1 MPPVTGAPPSLT
13 LEPSPKRFRV
23 YLGGQVVADSVA
35 CKMLFETGHQ
45 PTLYFPRGDIT
56 PGALQA
62 SAHRTTCPL
71 KGEASY
77 WTVSAGGTTAVNT
90 AWSYDAPKPAVAG
103 LAGLVAFDW
112 KKMER
117 WMEEDSVLLGH
128 ARNPYSRIDTLRST
142 RLVTVVARGRTLAE
156 TRGAVLL
163 YETGHVVRPY
173 IDRADVQ
180 MGMLRPSS
188 TTSVCPYKGV
198 AKYFSATID
207 GQEVKD
213 IAWTYDDPMPE
224 VALIRD
230 RLAFYPER
238 VDRLSIAAR

>member
-13 LEPSPKRFRV
+13 VEPSPKRYRV
-23 YLGGQVVADSVA
+23 FLGGQAVADSVA
-35 CKMLFETGHQ
+35 CRMLFEAGHQ
-45 PTLYFPRGDIT
+45 PTLYFPRGDLA
-56 PGALQA
+56 PGVLQA

-71 KGEASY
+71 KGEAAY
-77 WTVSAGGTTAVNT
+77 WSLSAGGVTAENA
-90 AWSYDAPKPAVAG
+90 AWSYEAPKPEVAG
-103 LAGLVAFDW
+103 LAGHIAFDW

-142 RLVTVVARGRTLAE
+142 RLVTVTARGKKLAE

-173 IDRADVQ
+173 IDRADIDMTV
-180 MGMLRPSS
+180 LRPSD
-188 TTSVCPYKGV
+188 TRSVCPYKGV
-198 AKYFSATID
+198 ATYFSATID
-207 GQEVKD
+207 GQEIKD
-213 IAWTYDDPMPE
+213 IAWTYADPMPE
-224 VALIRD
+224 VALIKD

-238 VDRLSIAAR
+238 VDSLKIAAR

>member
-13 LEPSPKRFRV
+13 LEDAPKRFRV
-23 YLGGQVVADSVA
+23 YLGGQAVADSVA

-45 PTLYFPRGDIT
+45 PVLYFPRQDIA
-56 PGALQA
+56 PGALQP
-62 SAHRTTCPL
+62 SAHRAACPH
-71 KGEASY
+71 KGEARY
-77 WTVSAGGTTAVNT
+77 WSVTAGGVTQADA

-103 LAGLVAFDW
+103 LAGHVAFDW

-142 RLVTVVARGRTLAE
+142 RLVTVTAKGRTLAE

-173 IDRADVQ
+173 IDRADIA
-180 MGMLRPSS
+180 MDLLRPSD
-188 TTSVCPYKGV
+188 TRTVCPYKGV

-224 VALIRD
+224 VALIKD

-238 VDRLSIAAR
+238 VDALTIAAK

>member
-13 LEPSPKRFRV
+13 VEAAPKRFRV

-45 PTLYFPRGDIT
+45 PVLYFPRQDIA
-56 PGALQA
+56 PGALRA
-62 SAHRTTCPL
+62 SARRTTCPR

-77 WTVSAGGTTAVNT
+77 WHVIGGDVTKDDA
-90 AWSYDAPKPAVAG
+90 AWSYDAPTPAVEG
-103 LAGLVAFDW
+103 LAGHIAFDW

-128 ARNPYSRIDTLRST
+128 ARNPYSRIDTLRSS
-142 RLVTVVARGRTLAE
+142 RRVTVTAKGKTLAE

-173 IDRADVQ
+173 IDRADIR
-180 MGMLRPSS
+180 MDLLHPSD
-188 TTSVCPYKGV
+188 TRTVCPYKGV

-213 IAWTYDDPMPE
+213 IAWTYEDPMPE
-224 VALIRD
+224 VALIKD
-230 RLAFYPER
+230 RLCFYPER
-238 VDRLSIAAR
+238 VDALTIAAT